1 MNSRFAAFWARALT
15 TLGMLFVALGV
26 LFAAA
31 ALVLDMPW
39 GRITGQAVLERL
51 VAMLVLVVSGVIAG
65 APLIV
70 IGEMLQVFLDQRRLL
85 QEIKQALDRHR
96 ELPRSHPTEAS

>member
-1 MNSRFAAFWARALT
+1 MNSRFAAFWARALVVI
-15 TLGMLFVALGV
+15 GMLFVGLGV
-26 LFAAA
+26 LFAMA

-51 VAMLVLVVSGVIAG
+51 VAMIVLIVSGIIAG

-70 IGEMLQVFLDQRRLL
+70 IGEMLQAFLDQRQLL
-85 QEIKQALDRHR
+85 WEIKQALDR
-96 ELPRSHPTEAS
+96 RSHQEPP